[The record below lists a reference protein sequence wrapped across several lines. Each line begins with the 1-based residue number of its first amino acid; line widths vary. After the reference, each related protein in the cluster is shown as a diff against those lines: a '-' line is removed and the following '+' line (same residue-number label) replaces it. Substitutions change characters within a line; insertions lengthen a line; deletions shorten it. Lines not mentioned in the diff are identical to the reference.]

1 MRGGEHRTFIE
12 GEGVHVETAHQVPMT
27 AKAAPGADPVPALGF
42 VTMAASRTPGAR
54 SPLRPGEARD
64 AGLCAFMRQVIDVLA
79 VFPLR
84 HALIVF
90 ASGAALAHAV
100 GIAHEEARNLM
111 RLAELDDLPRSLV
124 AQVADAPLDPRGQ
137 NVAAFAQALPSLRAF
152 LAPRQQP
159 GKLGVHLVLAP
170 LFATDAAARDDEA
183 VAVVGGNGALMD
195 FAQIDRGVNGTL
207 DTGGFGQFDAEM
219 RLVMRP
225 VPDDFAGRGRLE
237 PIGFLEDERF
247 PSASHGQDDAIS
259 LNRHGL
265 FRPHQGIERFVAV
278 RVTDVL
284 VAVFA
289 LFPGRFDVAKE
300 HAKYHLD
307 GLRMQC
313 KPSFGEEMQ
322 FERPRPFAPF
332 GHAAMQLIAA
342 GHPHLGR
349 FLLPRPNTSGHVAG
363 YSGQVD
369 DADGLQCR
377 GHRI

>member
-27 AKAAPGADPVPALGF
+27 AESALGANPIPALGL
-42 VTMAASRTPGAR
+42 VTMAASRTPGTR

-64 AGLCAFMRQVIDVLA
+64 ACLCAFMREVIDVFA
-79 VFPLR
+79 VFPLG
-84 HALIVF
+84 HPLVVF
-90 ASGAALAHAV
+90 APAAA
-100 GIAHEEARNLM
+100 IAHPMRIADEKARNLM

-137 NVAAFAQALPSLRAF
+137 NVAAFAQALPSPRAF

-225 VPDDFAGRGRLE
+225 VPDDFTGRGRFE
-237 PIGFLEDERF
+237 PFGFLEDDRSTA
-247 PSASHGQDDAIS
+247 PAHGQDDAIS
-259 LNRHGL
+259 LNCHGL
-265 FRPHQGIERFVAV
+265 FRPHQGIKR
-278 RVTDVL
+278 L
-284 VAVFA
+284 VAVGIADILVTVFA
-289 LFPGRFDVAKE
+289 PFPGRFDVAK
-300 HAKYHLD
+300 KCTTNLLN
-307 GLRMQC
+307 GLRMQR
-313 KPSFGEEMQ
+313 KPSFGKKMQ

-342 GHPHLGR
+342 DHPHLGR
-349 FLLPRPNTSGHVAG
+349 FLLSCTDASDHVAG